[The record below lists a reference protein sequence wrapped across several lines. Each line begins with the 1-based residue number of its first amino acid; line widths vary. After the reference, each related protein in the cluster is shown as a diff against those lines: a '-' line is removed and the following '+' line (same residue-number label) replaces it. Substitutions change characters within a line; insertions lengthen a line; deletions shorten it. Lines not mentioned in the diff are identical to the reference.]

1 MKNFALAIALVVG
14 LLTVFGLVNH
24 HRLDLRS
31 PSNAAESD
39 QQPVQGSGKR
49 PVVVE
54 LFTSEGCSSCPPA
67 DALLSQLQ
75 DTQPIAGAEIIT
87 LSEHVDYWNHL
98 GWRDPYSSAQFTAR
112 QQRYALVSGGEDSYT
127 PQMFVDGQKGFVGSH
142 ESQARTAIA
151 AAADAPAATVTLS
164 VEKTASKS
172 GRSEFGLA
180 VRVDNVPAGK
190 AATPLDVMLAITESG
205 LRSSVKSGE
214 NQGRTLVHTSV
225 VRKLVSV
232 GSINPKN
239 GLGFSAQPVVR
250 TESSWHPDHM
260 RAVVF
265 VQDKSSMR
273 ILGAASLDL
282 SGQGQ

>member
-1 MKNFALAIALVVG
+1 MKNFALAGALMVG
-14 LLTVFGLVNH
+14 LLTVFGLSH
-24 HRLDLRS
+24 HLLDAKTAS
-31 PSNAAESD
+31 ETD
-39 QQPVQGSGKR
+39 QQAAPTNGKR

-67 DALLSQLQ
+67 DVLLSRLQ

-112 QQRYALVSGGEDSYT
+112 QQRYAEISRGEDSYT
-127 PQMFVDGQKGFVGSH
+127 PEMFVDGQKGFVGSN
-142 ESQARTAIA
+142 ESQARAAIA
-151 AAADAPAATVTLS
+151 TAVDAPAATVTLS
-164 VEKTASKS
+164 LEKAASRP
-172 GRSEFGLA
+172 GRSEIGLA

-190 AATPLDVMLAITESG
+190 GEGPLDVMLAITENG
-205 LRSSVKSGE
+205 LRSSVKAGE
-214 NQGRTLVHTSV
+214 NNGRTLLHTSV
-225 VRKLVSV
+225 VRKLMSV

-239 GLGFSAQPVVR
+239 SRSFSAQHVVR
-250 TESSWHPDHM
+250 ADSSWHADHL

-265 VQDKSSMR
+265 IQDKSSMR

-282 SGQGQ
+282 SGKGSDE